1 MRLSQLGE
9 FGLIARLERILAQ
22 AGATPAAG
30 AVSLGIGDDAALLRP
45 PAGTEIVATIDAVM
59 EEVHFRRD
67 WSKPEDVGWKA
78 LAVNVSD
85 LNGMG
90 ARPLAA
96 LVSIGL
102 PPDVTPAWIERCY
115 RGLAECAAAYGCPL
129 VGGDTVRSP
138 RHIAISVTAIGT
150 VAEGQAVL
158 RSGAQPGDLLCV
170 TGVLGQSAAGY
181 ELLAREVRR
190 RPEHA
195 PLLAAHRRP
204 HPPRLAG
211 AVLAEAGLAT
221 AMLDLSDGL
230 ASDLQ
235 HLSQRSGVGVTVEA
249 TRLPISDAT
258 RQTAKRL
265 ELDATT
271 LALHGGE
278 DYELLFTVPPDHWEQ
293 APPALGPLGV
303 VATIIGRVE
312 AAKGP
317 RGVGMIGADERR
329 QPLRPQG
336 FSHFAG

>member
-1 MRLSQLGE
+1 M
-9 FGLIARLERILAQ
+9 
-22 AGATPAAG
+22 
-30 AVSLGIGDDAALLRP
+30 LGIGDDAALLRP

-102 PPDVTPAWIERCY
+102 PPDVTPSWIEGCY
-115 RGLAECAAAYGCPL
+115 RGMAECSAAYGCPL

-138 RHIAISVTAIGT
+138 RHIALSVTALGT
-150 VAEGQAVL
+150 VAEGRAVL

-170 TGVLGQSAAGY
+170 TGVLGESAAGY
-181 ELLAREVRR
+181 ELLSREVRR

-204 HPPRLAG
+204 RPPRLAG
-211 AVLAEAGLAT
+211 AVLAEAGLVT

-235 HLSQRSGVGVTVEA
+235 HLSRRSGVGVTVEA
-249 TRLPISDAT
+249 ARLPISDAT
-258 RQTAKRL
+258 RQTAQRL
-265 ELDATT
+265 ELDVAN
-271 LALHGGE
+271 LVLHGGE
-278 DYELLFTVPPDHWEQ
+278 DYELLFAVPPDRWEKV
-293 APPALGPLGV
+293 PPALGPLGV

-312 AAKGP
+312 VAKGR
-317 RGVGMIGADERR
+317 RGVGLIGANGRR

-336 FSHFAG
+336 FTHFV